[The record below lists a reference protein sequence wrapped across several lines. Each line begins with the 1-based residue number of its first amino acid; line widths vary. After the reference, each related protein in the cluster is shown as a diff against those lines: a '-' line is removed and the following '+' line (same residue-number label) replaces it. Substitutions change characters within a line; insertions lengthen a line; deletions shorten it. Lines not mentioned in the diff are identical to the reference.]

1 MPDNLSDLLAGLLRD
16 PAALKLLASLAG
28 HADHAQADTPA
39 PPLQAPEAVP
49 PPAPLLPLPEAP
61 PALNDTASRTA
72 GLLAAIRPY
81 VADDRRD
88 RVDSLIQALKLAS
101 LLRRRP

>member
-28 HADHAQADTPA
+28 HTDRAQTDAPA
-39 PPLQAPEAVP
+39 PLQAPEAVP
-49 PPAPLLPLPEAP
+49 PPAPLSLPPDAP
-61 PALNDTASRTA
+61 PGSSDTVSRTA

-81 VADDRRD
+81 VKDDRRD
-88 RVDSLIQALKLAS
+88 RVDSLMQALKLVS
-101 LLRRRP
+101 LLRRRS